1 MGGYWDPAAGR
12 YVTATE
18 VEGLGDPFTRNR
30 AARKALAYDLVKFG
44 EGERGF
50 AEAAGT
56 EVGMPRGAARQF
68 VEMVQAGAY
77 PQALSARLA
86 DDRVALGVDPAHEP
100 GINADLVG
108 QLAEEA
114 DENLSEIWQNREA
127 GEIQEAFETWADEH
141 FGFTALQEH
150 VAGLEDEEQ
159 QGFLDALVGRFE
171 DETAAAPPH
180 WRPRTSSPNSGPTA
194 SATTPTTTDGLPT
207 SSSAS
212 ESRRCPLTE

>member
-44 EGERGF
+44 EGEHGF

-77 PQALSARLA
+77 LQALSARLA

-171 DETAAAPPH
+171 DETGRGA
-180 WRPRTSSPNSGPTA
+180 SSLVTEDLQPEFGPYGFGDDPN
-194 SATTPTTTDGLPT
+194 DD
-207 SSSAS
+207 
-212 ESRRCPLTE
+212 